1 MSWRLWLLSAL
12 GLALAASSGFMTAQA
27 VGSGLQGPAKTVTIN
42 VGPTGPTGPAGPPG
56 AKGDTGAPG
65 PKGDKGDQGPRGEQ
79 GPKGDTGPPGPKGDK
94 GDQGL
99 RGLPGERGPTGPAGL
114 ACPQGFSPGE
124 LVINHPGGQ
133 VAIWTCL
140 RD

>member
-1 MSWRLWLLSAL
+1 VSWRLWLLSAL

-65 PKGDKGDQGPRGEQ
+65 PKGDKGDQG
-79 GPKGDTGPPGPKGDK
+79 
-94 GDQGL
+94 L